1 MSLYNRHQLAL
12 ILALVLAAAA
22 GLAIGHWRR
31 AHPELAMEL
40 ESLGRPVDTAS
51 AAAAVRQPDSP
62 NAYRSHHE
70 RRARHPSEEPRTR
83 TDHRGHQERTG
94 PDHATA
100 RTATVALP
108 IAPDGAVPVTTDT
121 RGAGT
126 SGPVNLNHATAAELA
141 RLPGVGPL
149 LAERI
154 VEARASS
161 GRFASIDELRRVAG
175 FGRGKLERVRTLL
188 FVEQ

>member
-1 MSLYNRHQLAL
+1 
-12 ILALVLAAAA
+12 
-22 GLAIGHWRR
+22 
-31 AHPELAMEL
+31 
-40 ESLGRPVDTAS
+40 
-51 AAAAVRQPDSP
+51 
-62 NAYRSHHE
+62 
-70 RRARHPSEEPRTR
+70 
-83 TDHRGHQERTG
+83 
-94 PDHATA
+94 
-100 RTATVALP
+100 
-108 IAPDGAVPVTTDT
+108 
-121 RGAGT
+121 
-126 SGPVNLNHATAAELA
+126 VNLNHATAAELA